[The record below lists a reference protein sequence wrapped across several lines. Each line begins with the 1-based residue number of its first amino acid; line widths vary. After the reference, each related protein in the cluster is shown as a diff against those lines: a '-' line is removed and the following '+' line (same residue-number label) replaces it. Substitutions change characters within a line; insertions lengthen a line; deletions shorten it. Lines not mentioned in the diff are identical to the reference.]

1 MSRNNGRGQEK
12 ALFYYRRLARV
23 REFVCCNYT
32 QEITLRQAA
41 EVAAM
46 ETTYFATF
54 FREKVGISFFD
65 WLRRFRVERANE
77 LLLKNELSV
86 AEVAFEV
93 GFGSIRTFERVF
105 KTFTGM
111 TPSAAKRS
119 AHHRSEKSPPKTARR
134 AV

>member
-32 QEITLRQAA
+32 QEITLRKAA

-105 KTFTGM
+105 KASTGM
-111 TPSAAKRS
+111 TPSAAKKAACGRS
-119 AHHRSEKSPPKTARR
+119 KESPSE
-134 AV
+134 AVKLAL